1 MFGFSK
7 GEQGLSYS
15 ETAQRLEINS
25 HSRIKDWERVYL
37 TEGPEGFQIER
48 RGRGSNGRPATLPKM
63 DCVEKMIVA
72 PDTIIRI
79 GNQGKD
85 NS

>member
-48 RGRGSNGRPATLPKM
+48 RGRGSNGRPVE
-63 DCVEKMIVA
+63 CVENMRVGVLEHMH
-72 PDTIIRI
+72 R
-79 GNQGKD
+79 
-85 NS
+85 NSELSAKHLEAS